1 MPREKGDSAEHHGA
15 LSLASVLQPFQ
26 TVFGNPQSWLAGIIG
41 GLLFVPTTIGALVWA
56 TAFLH
61 DGQHMS
67 MADAA
72 SDAFM
77 VPVGWVIGCPLLGYI
92 ADRIGRRKPVLIGGA
107 FVMLAAGLMAIYVPE
122 GTFPRYSVALVLGI
136 ASGAA
141 MIPFSM
147 MKEANPPQV
156 KGTAAGVMNFLVFL
170 TTGIMSPFIS
180 HLMVPASGHAL
191 TLHEFQDALLPL
203 VGGIVIALVLSFI
216 IRETGARRADA
227 AENPL
232 VTAGHVKS

>member
-1 MPREKGDSAEHHGA
+1 
-15 LSLASVLQPFQ
+15 
-26 TVFGNPQSWLAGIIG
+26 
-41 GLLFVPTTIGALVWA
+41 
-56 TAFLH
+56 
-61 DGQHMS
+61 MS

-72 SDAFM
+72 SEAFM

-92 ADRIGRRKPVLIGGA
+92 ADRMGRRKPVLIGGA
-107 FVMLAAGLMAIYVPE
+107 LVMLAAGLAAIYVPAD
-122 GTFPRYSVALVLGI
+122 TLPRYAVPLVLGI

-180 HLMVPASGHAL
+180 HLMVPASDHAL
-191 TLHEFQDALLPL
+191 TLHEFQNALQPL
-203 VGGIVIALVLSFI
+203 VGGIVVAIVLSFI

-227 AENPL
+227 AEKPL
-232 VTAGHVKS
+232 LITGHVKP